1 MNVILSHP
9 TGNRNVREV
18 MAALLRTDQLVE
30 FHTTITADPKS
41 PWLKILPGTFQKEW
55 LRRHYDVPKEK
66 LKSHPFTESDFRN
79 DLSQYG
85 DSLLVI
91 SDDEVVKVHIHTER
105 PGDVLNYGQ
114 QYGELVN
121 LKIENMRQQHTTI
134 LEQDKKAT
142 TKPKAVQEAPSQYGI
157 VTVAM
162 GEGISELFRSIGANS
177 VIEGGQTMN
186 PSTEDILKAVD
197 EVNAKTVFVLPNNK
211 NIILAAEQARDVSDK
226 NVVVIP
232 SKTVPQGLSALLAF
246 NPTLEADQIGK
257 LMKDAMTS
265 VVSGQVTYAVRDTK
279 IDGLEIKKD
288 DYMGIKE
295 SDIVVVNS
303 DCVSAAKDLL
313 KEMLDEDSEIL
324 TIIKGEDATEEMTE
338 ALTTFVEENYPD
350 VEVEV
355 HEGKQPLYP
364 FIFSVE

>member
-1 MNVILSHP
+1 
-9 TGNRNVREV
+9 
-18 MAALLRTDQLVE
+18 
-30 FHTTITADPKS
+30 
-41 PWLKILPGTFQKEW
+41 
-55 LRRHYDVPKEK
+55 
-66 LKSHPFTESDFRN
+66 
-79 DLSQYG
+79 
-85 DSLLVI
+85 
-91 SDDEVVKVHIHTER
+91 
-105 PGDVLNYGQ
+105 
-114 QYGELVN
+114 
-121 LKIENMRQQHTTI
+121 
-134 LEQDKKAT
+134 
-142 TKPKAVQEAPSQYGI
+142 
-157 VTVAM
+157 
-162 GEGISELFRSIGANS
+162 
-177 VIEGGQTMN
+177 MN

-246 NPTLEADQIGK
+246 NPTLEADQIEK